1 MNYSDT
7 IEYLFSR
14 LPMYQRK
21 GIAAYKKNIGN
32 IIKACAYLK
41 NPHKK
46 FKSIHIAGTNG
57 KGSTSH
63 IIASIIQEAGYNCG
77 LYTSPHLKD
86 FKERIRYNGKKISKN
101 DVVDFVER
109 NKNNF
114 EMLNMSFFE
123 YTVAMAFD
131 FFQKKKVDIAII
143 ETGLGGRL
151 DSTNIILPEV
161 SVITN
166 ISMDHSNLLGDS
178 LKKIAIEKAGIIKP
192 NTPVVIGK
200 KQDSINTIFQ
210 KIAKNLNSNIF
221 YATELNNNNNL
232 YNIKN
237 APDYHI
243 ENIKTAIAT
252 IKILNWNINN
262 EHIQNGIINVNKN
275 TDLKGRWQKLSNNPI
290 TICDTAHNEEGI
302 KNICDEIKKIKFNKL
317 HFILGTV
324 NDKNLDKI
332 LCLLPKTAKYY
343 FCKPNI
349 ERGLNASLLKQEAI
363 KHGLKGEDF
372 QSTKLAFRIAN
383 KNAKPNDMI
392 FIGGS
397 NFVVAEII

>member
-32 IIKACAYLK
+32 IIKACKYLK

-210 KIAKNLNSNIF
+210 KIAKNLNSNIY
-221 YATELNNNNNL
+221 YATELNNNTNL
-232 YNIKN
+232 YNMKN

-252 IKILNWNINN
+252 IKILNWNIDN
-262 EHIQNGIINVNKN
+262 EHIQNGIRNVNKN
-275 TDLKGRWQKLSNNPI
+275 TDLKGRWQKLSNKPL

-302 KNICDEIKKIKFNKL
+302 KNICDEIKKIKFDKL

-324 NDKNLDKI
+324 NDKNLDNI
-332 LCLLPKTAKYY
+332 LCLLPKNAKYY

-397 NFVVAEII
+397 NFIVAEII

>member
-7 IEYLFSR
+7 IEYLFSK

-32 IIKACAYLK
+32 IIKACEYLK

-131 FFQKKKVDIAII
+131 FFQKMKVDIAII

-210 KIAKNLNSNIF
+210 KIAKNLNSNIY
-221 YATELNNNNNL
+221 YATELNNNTNL
-232 YNIKN
+232 YNMKN

-252 IKILNWNINN
+252 IKILNWNIDN
-262 EHIQNGIINVNKN
+262 EHIQNGIRNVNKN
-275 TDLKGRWQKLSNNPI
+275 TDLKGRWQKLSNKPL

-302 KNICDEIKKIKFNKL
+302 KNICDEIKKIKFDKL

-324 NDKNLDKI
+324 NDKNLDNI
-332 LCLLPKTAKYY
+332 LCLLPKNAKYY

-397 NFVVAEII
+397 NFIVAEII

>member
-32 IIKACAYLK
+32 IIKACEYLK

-210 KIAKNLNSNIF
+210 KIAKNLNSNIY
-221 YATELNNNNNL
+221 YATELNNNTNL
-232 YNIKN
+232 YNMKN

-252 IKILNWNINN
+252 IKILNWNIDN
-262 EHIQNGIINVNKN
+262 EHIQNGIRNVNKN
-275 TDLKGRWQKLSNNPI
+275 TDLKGRWQKLSNKPL

-302 KNICDEIKKIKFNKL
+302 KNICDEIKKIKFDKL

-324 NDKNLDKI
+324 NDKNLDNI
-332 LCLLPKTAKYY
+332 LCLLPKNAKYY

-397 NFVVAEII
+397 NFIVAEII

>member
-32 IIKACAYLK
+32 IIKACEYLK

-46 FKSIHIAGTNG
+46 FKSIHVAGTNG

-63 IIASIIQEAGYNCG
+63 IIASIMQEAGYNCG

-166 ISMDHSNLLGDS
+166 ISMDHSNLLGES
-178 LKKIAIEKAGIIKP
+178 LKEIAIEKAGIIKP

-200 KQDSINTIFQ
+200 KQDSINTIFL

-221 YATELNNNNNL
+221 YATELKNNTKL
-232 YNIKN
+232 YHLKN
-237 APDYHI
+237 VPDYHI

-262 EHIQNGIINVNKN
+262 EHIRNGIRNVNRN
-275 TDLKGRWQKLSNNPI
+275 TNLQGRWQRLSNNPI

-302 KNICDEIKKIKFNKL
+302 KNVCDEIKKIKFNKL

-324 NDKNLDKI
+324 NDKSLNNI
-332 LCLLPKTAKYY
+332 LCLLPKHAKYY

-349 ERGLNASLLKQEAI
+349 ERGLNASVLKKEAI

-372 QSTKLAFRIAN
+372 QSTKLAYRIAN

-397 NFVVAEII
+397 NFIVAEII